1 MHLVKQ
7 SCYFNFF
14 ADMEIKFFDNIC
26 GCSSGSRKKGVQILS
41 EKNNRQKKFSLLLLF
56 FLIKKS
62 TVLLLLFK
70 KYHIIPLRP

>member
-26 GCSSGSRKKGVQILS
+26 GCSSGSTKIGRDIKSEFNFEKKRNKTKIEHHLYIEDSPG
-41 EKNNRQKKFSLLLLF
+41 KFFFTLLIML
-56 FLIKKS
+56 
-62 TVLLLLFK
+62 
-70 KYHIIPLRP
+70 